1 MSGELQTSWSPA
13 APPPALV
20 PVREHPVIERSSFA
34 TGVAGSGGEPA
45 GFDPNLSTPA
55 ACARLARTRDPLV
68 TAEAFALALADPLI
82 AAERGTFDGMA
93 RDLCAAFAE
102 VRPADAERFAARLA
116 AAVRGYGEPAI
127 EWAPPPLPPVPANGS
142 NILRALDE
150 PQVVAPRDGTE
161 AGARPTLTVVPT
173 NGVSATPAMKEGTS
187 VSDDSARGNVRYVES
202 QACTM
207 PDWRAQL
214 AAVAAQLPAGA
225 AGRTG
230 DADRIHRRVTEVAVA
245 TAPSAPNP
253 EAELPPVL
261 DLATLSARRARI
273 VEADREQRTR
283 AESALA
289 ERQTFLDRIARY
301 QDELAAIR
309 RERDLVRQDLADA
322 FTDEARAG
330 LTSIATE
337 IERLNKSWVAA
348 LATDEWYLAALERRP
363 EVAALLARQNR
374 EEAKVPETEEA
385 AGATR
390 RLPKDAT
397 ATVPPVAAGQSDAAQ
412 TQRLRSAN
420 ESPNSPAHTTLQET
434 VGQAAAGVKRPTALD
449 TVERARRRLR
459 AGDANGAIAIL
470 GGLDAR
476 GLDREIERQAVGVL
490 FAAAE
495 VAARTSGMDDFRFLR
510 LDRGTR
516 VLLACEPTTGYGTG
530 NAVAGP
536 TYRVVAAYG
545 SADERFVPGQ
555 AVPPQLLERAQ
566 PRRARS

>member
-1 MSGELQTSWSPA
+1 
-13 APPPALV
+13 
-20 PVREHPVIERSSFA
+20 VIERSSLA
-34 TGVAGSGGEPA
+34 TGITGSGGDPA

-68 TAEAFALALADPLI
+68 
-82 AAERGTFDGMA
+82 AAERGTFDGVA
-93 RDLCAAFAE
+93 RELRAAFAD
-102 VRPADAERFAARLA
+102 VRPTAAERFAARLA
-116 AAVRGYGEPAI
+116 AAVHGYGEPAI
-127 EWAPPPLPPVPANGS
+127 EWGPPTMPPVPANGS
-142 NILRALDE
+142 SIIRALAG
-150 PQVVAPRDGTE
+150 PQVAAQRDGTE

-173 NGVSATPAMKEGTS
+173 NEVSATPAMKEGTI
-187 VSDDSARGNVRYVES
+187 VSDDSERGNVRHVES
-202 QACTM
+202 KARTI

-214 AAVAAQLPAGA
+214 AAVAAKLPAGA
-225 AGRTG
+225 AGRKG
-230 DADRIHRRVTEVAVA
+230 DADRIRRRGAEVAVA
-245 TAPSAPNP
+245 TAPTP
-253 EAELPPVL
+253 EADPPPVL
-261 DLATLSARRARI
+261 GLATLSARRARI

-322 FTDEARAG
+322 FTDEARAD
-330 LTSIATE
+330 LTNIATE
-337 IERLNKSWVAA
+337 IERLNKSCVAA

-363 EVAALLARQNR
+363 EVAALLARQHR
-374 EEAKVPETEEA
+374 EEGETPETVEA

-397 ATVPPVAAGQSDAAQ
+397 ATVPPVAVGRSDEAQ
-412 TQRLRSAN
+412 AQRLMSAN
-420 ESPNSPAHTTLQET
+420 EFPNDPARIALRVK
-434 VGQAAAGVKRPTALD
+434 VGQSSVAVKRPAALD
-449 TVERARRRLR
+449 TVERARQLLR

-470 GGLDAR
+470 SGVDAR

-516 VLLACEPTTGYGTG
+516 VLMACEPTTGYGTG
-530 NAVAGP
+530 NAVAAP

-545 SADERFVPGQ
+545 VDDERFAPGQ
-555 AVPPQLLERAQ
+555 AVPPRLLERAQ
-566 PRRARS
+566 PRRARA